1 MTTPDQEQGKPL
13 TLAELEQLEALLDSD
28 IFSGEAM
35 LLDEMQ
41 GLFFA
46 VASSPDLI
54 APSQWMPEALGAAP
68 AYADAAQAQQVLE
81 LVMRFYD
88 QSVAAAASGEFDL
101 ILYQTET
108 EQLDYA
114 AWCGGYLTGVDLA
127 ETDWYDAGD
136 PDEVGEL
143 LFPLLVLADALPEEE
158 KRSIKPAEW
167 RRIVAS
173 CEESLADTLVQ
184 IHEYWQVLRAPPL
197 TVRRDSPKIGRND
210 PCPCGS
216 GRKFKQCCGAAGIL
230 H

>member
-1 MTTPDQEQGKPL
+1 MIPPDLGTPLSQ
-13 TLAELEQLEALLDSD
+13 AELEQLEALLDSD
-28 IFSGEAM
+28 IFRGEAM

-46 VASSPDLI
+46 VASSPDLV
-54 APSQWMPEALGAAP
+54 AASQWMPEALGETP
-68 AYADAAQAQQVLE
+68 AFEDPAQAQQVLD
-81 LVMRFYD
+81 LIMRFYN
-88 QSVAAAASGEFDL
+88 QSVAAAATDNFEL
-101 ILYQTET
+101 ILYRTET
-108 EQLDYA
+108 EEIDYA

-167 RRIVAS
+167 RRLVQS
-173 CEESLADTLVQ
+173 CEESLGDTLAR
-184 IHEYWQVLRAPPL
+184 IHSYWMVLRTPPS
-197 TVRRDSPKIGRND
+197 TVRRDAPKTGRND

-216 GRKFKQCCGAAGIL
+216 GRKWKQCCGAAGLL

>member
-1 MTTPDQEQGKPL
+1 MIPPDTATPLSQS
-13 TLAELEQLEALLDSD
+13 ELEQLEALLDSD
-28 IFSGEAM
+28 IFRGEAM

-54 APSQWMPEALGAAP
+54 APSQWMPEALGETP
-68 AYADAAQAQQVLE
+68 AFEDADQAQQVLE
-81 LVMRFYD
+81 LVMRFYN
-88 QSVAAAASGEFDL
+88 QSVAAAATDSFDL
-101 ILYQTET
+101 ILYRTET
-108 EQLDYA
+108 EEVDYA

-158 KRSIKPAEW
+158 KRAIKPAEW
-167 RRIVAS
+167 RRLVQS
-173 CEESLADTLVQ
+173 CEETLADTLVR
-184 IHEYWQVLRAPPL
+184 IHDYWAVVRAPPQ
-197 TVRRDSPKIGRND
+197 TVRRDAPKTGRND

-216 GRKFKQCCGAAGIL
+216 GRKFKQCCGAAGVL

>member
-1 MTTPDQEQGKPL
+1 MNTPHLSTPL
-13 TLAELEQLEALLDSD
+13 SQPELEQLEALLDSD
-28 IFSGEAM
+28 IFRGEAM

-46 VASSPDLI
+46 VASSPDLV
-54 APSQWMPEALGAAP
+54 APSRWMPEALGETP
-68 AYADAAQAQQVLE
+68 DYTDTGQAQQVLE
-81 LVMRFYD
+81 LVMRFYN
-88 QSVAAAASGEFDL
+88 QCVAAAATDDFEL
-101 ILYQTET
+101 ILYRTDAEAA
-108 EQLDYA
+108 DYA

-167 RRIVAS
+167 RRLVQS
-173 CEESLADTLVQ
+173 CEETLADTLVR
-184 IHEYWQVLRAPPL
+184 IHDYWNVVRAPPL
-197 TVRRDSPKIGRND
+197 TVRREAPKTGRND

-216 GRKFKQCCGAAGIL
+216 GRKFKQCCGAAGVL

>member
-1 MTTPDQEQGKPL
+1 MSTPDPFAALSQ
-13 TLAELEQLEALLDSD
+13 AELEQLEALLDSD
-28 IFSGEAM
+28 IFRGEAM

-54 APSQWMPEALGAAP
+54 APAAWLPEALGESP
-68 AYADAAQAQQVLE
+68 AYEDAAQAQQVLA
-81 LVMRFYD
+81 LVMRFYN
-88 QSVAAAASGEFDL
+88 QSVAAAATGEFEL
-101 ILYQTET
+101 ILYRTET
-108 EQLDYA
+108 EELDYA
-114 AWCGGYLTGVDLA
+114 AWCGGYLTGVDLS

-158 KRSIKPAEW
+158 QRSIKPAEW

-173 CEESLADTLVQ
+173 CEDSLADTLVQ
-184 IHEYWQVLRAPPL
+184 IHEYWKVLRDPPL
-197 TVRRDSPKIGRND
+197 TVRRESPKIGRND

-216 GRKFKQCCGAAGIL
+216 GKKFKQCCGAAGIL

>member
-1 MTTPDQEQGKPL
+1 MIPPDLGTPLSQ
-13 TLAELEQLEALLDSD
+13 AELGQLEALLDSD
-28 IFSGEAM
+28 IFRGEAM

-46 VASSPDLI
+46 VASSPDLVV
-54 APSQWMPEALGAAP
+54 ASQWMPEALGESP
-68 AYADAAQAQQVLE
+68 AFADPGHAERVLG
-81 LVMRFYD
+81 LVMRFYN
-88 QSVAAAASGEFDL
+88 QCVAAAASDSFEL
-101 ILYQTET
+101 ILYRTET
-108 EQLDYA
+108 EEVDYA

-167 RRIVAS
+167 RRLVQS
-173 CEESLADTLVQ
+173 CEESLGDTLAR
-184 IHEYWQVLRAPPL
+184 IHSSWMVLRTPPS
-197 TVRRDSPKIGRND
+197 TVRRDAPKTGRND

-216 GRKFKQCCGAAGIL
+216 GRKWKQCCGAAGLL

>member
-1 MTTPDQEQGKPL
+1 MSTPDQFTPL
-13 TLAELEQLEALLDSD
+13 APPELEQLEALLDSD
-28 IFSGEAM
+28 IFRGEAM
-35 LLDEMQ
+35 MLDEMQ

-46 VASSPDLI
+46 VASSPDVI
-54 APSQWMPEALGAAP
+54 ASSQWMPEALGETP
-68 AYADAAQAQQVLE
+68 AYADAAQAQQVQD
-81 LVMRFYD
+81 LVMRFYY
-88 QSVAAAASGEFDL
+88 QSVAAAATGEFDL
-101 ILYQTET
+101 ILYRTET
-108 EQLDYA
+108 EEVDYA

-173 CEESLADTLVQ
+173 CEDSLADTLVQ
-184 IHEYWQVLRAPPL
+184 IHDYWRVLRAPPL
-197 TVRRDSPKIGRND
+197 TVRRESPKIGRND
-210 PCPCGS
+210 PCSCGS
-216 GRKFKQCCGAAGIL
+216 GKKFKQCCGAAGIL

>member
-1 MTTPDQEQGKPL
+1 MSTPMQAPTEPL
-13 TLAELEQLEALLDSD
+13 SQAGLEQLEALLDSD
-28 IFSGEAM
+28 IFGGQAM
-35 LLDEMQ
+35 MLDEMQ

-54 APSQWMPEALGAAP
+54 APSVWMPEALGETP
-68 AYADAAQAQQVLE
+68 AYADMAQAQQVLD
-81 LVMRFYD
+81 LVMRFYN
-88 QSVAAAASGEFDL
+88 QCVAAAASGEFEL

-173 CEESLADTLVQ
+173 CEDSLADTLAR
-184 IHEYWQVLRAPPL
+184 IHDYWRVLREPPL
-197 TVRRDSPKIGRND
+197 TVRRESPKIGRND

-216 GRKFKQCCGAAGIL
+216 GKKYKQCCGAAGIL